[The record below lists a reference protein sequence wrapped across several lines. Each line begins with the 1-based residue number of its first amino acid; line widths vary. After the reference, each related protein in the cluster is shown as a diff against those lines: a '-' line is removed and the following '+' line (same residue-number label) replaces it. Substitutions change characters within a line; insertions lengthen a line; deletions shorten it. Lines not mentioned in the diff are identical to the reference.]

1 MPKDVHQTDSVR
13 HRRRC
18 QALEYERSAL
28 RKPRHRL
35 IANRLRKEWPIEDDF
50 NNIDRED
57 DPIGRELNALVR
69 ETADKEAI
77 RRAVIEMLVVL
88 GSDAILDHD
97 V

>member
-1 MPKDVHQTDSVR
+1 
-13 HRRRC
+13 
-18 QALEYERSAL
+18 
-28 RKPRHRL
+28 
-35 IANRLRKEWPIEDDF
+35 LRKEWPIEDDF
-50 NNIDRED
+50 NNIDREV